1 MKNIKDRY
9 KPYNFSSS
17 RCHVIELIISGTGV
31 TRIEAKLPSY
41 IKTLTGIYISC
52 HTNSPQKV
60 TGFINVFFNEGAQKS
75 LKLSVLNTKVI
86 KHSSHPLPI
95 HQELINHSTIQGY
108 YLDTLGA
115 GFPYTVKI
123 YLHYKI

>member
-17 RCHVIELIISGTGV
+17 RCHVVELIISQAGV

-52 HTNSPQKV
+52 KTDRPEKV
-60 TGFINVFFNEGAQKS
+60 TGLINIFFNEGAQKS
-75 LKLSVLNTKVI
+75 LKLSVLNTKVL
-86 KHSSHPLPI
+86 KHSSHHLPLN
-95 HQELINHSTIQGY
+95 QEIKSNSSIQGY
-108 YLDTLGA
+108 YLDTMNV
-115 GFPYTVKI
+115 GFPYTIKI
-123 YLHYKI
+123 YLHYKY

>member
-52 HTNSPQKV
+52 HTDSPQKV

-86 KHSSHPLPI
+86 KHSSHPLPLYQDI
-95 HQELINHSTIQGY
+95 KSNSSIQGF
-108 YLDTLGA
+108 YLDALETN
-115 GFPYTVKI
+115 FPYTIKI
-123 YLHYKI
+123 YLHYKN